1 MQTLEHS
8 NISIKSPGKQ
18 KPSNIP
24 FALRFIAWGYPK
36 VERIAPQLAHRWF
49 VNLFFSPPRYPIP
62 KHEHHVIQRAKKFS
76 VQVRQHEIQCYSW
89 GKGPV
94 VLMVH
99 GWAGRASQ
107 FRYFIEHFVASGY
120 RVISFDSLAHGLTK
134 GKQTTIIDFKDA
146 ILKIEKHVGAID
158 ALIGHS
164 LGGGACL
171 FALSEGLNVSTLITI
186 ATPTLGDE
194 IIDEF
199 SNRIGASE
207 QAKSF
212 LRKSIYDRLN
222 KTFDEFMSTHFIPK
236 IKSPLDFL
244 VLHDEHDKE
253 ASLRNAEKIME
264 TYPQTT
270 FIKTSGLGHV
280 RILKDERTMASC
292 LEFIQEK
299 QNRTNL

>member
-1 MQTLEHS
+1 MQTLEQ
-8 NISIKSPGKQ
+8 NNVIVKSTSKH

-24 FALRFIAWGYPK
+24 LALRFIAWGYPK

-62 KHEHHVIQRAKKFS
+62 KHERHVLQRAEKFS
-76 VQVRQHEIQCYSW
+76 VQVRQHDIQCYSW
-89 GKGPV
+89 GDGPV

-120 RVISFDSLAHGLTK
+120 RVVSFDSLGHGFTK

-146 ILKIEKHVGAID
+146 ILKIEKQVGIID

-171 FALSEGLNVSTLITI
+171 FALSEGLNVNTVITI

-199 SNRIGASE
+199 ANRIGASAK
-207 QAKSF
+207 AKSF
-212 LRKSIYDRLN
+212 LKKSIYARLN
-222 KTFDEFMSTHFIPK
+222 KTFDEFMSIHFIPQ
-236 IKSPLDFL
+236 IKRPLDFL
-244 VLHDEHDKE
+244 VLHDEHDRE
-253 ASLRNAEKIME
+253 ASLKNAEEIVE
-264 TYPQTT
+264 TYPQAT

-280 RILKDERTMASC
+280 RILKDERIMLRC
-292 LEFIQEK
+292 REFIQEK
-299 QNRTNL
+299 SSTRLN